1 MRLTLVSGGCSGG
14 SCPTVY
20 ATDRATYVVQGYTVA
35 SGEET
40 GLDVPGGEALV
51 EVPADLLDELRT
63 RTDAPGG
70 GGT

>member
-20 ATDRATYVVQGYTVA
+20 ATDRGTYVVQGYTVG
-35 SGEET
+35 SGEDA
-40 GLDVPGGEALV
+40 GLDVPSGEALV
-51 EVPADLLDELRT
+51 EVPAGLLDELRT
-63 RTDAPGG
+63 RTQASDG